1 MTKTRGQDK
10 PALPALRLRACR
22 WAGPG
27 AVVGMMV
34 EAVILTGCAGG
45 SGGTLTK
52 KTDTVEICLNGD
64 CGPAAGRFSKEELIG
79 GLLLMLKSNENSD
92 IILCERLIPLN
103 PV

>member
-1 MTKTRGQDK
+1 
-10 PALPALRLRACR
+10 
-22 WAGPG
+22 
-27 AVVGMMV
+27 MMV
-34 EAVILTGCAGG
+34 AAVILTGCAGG